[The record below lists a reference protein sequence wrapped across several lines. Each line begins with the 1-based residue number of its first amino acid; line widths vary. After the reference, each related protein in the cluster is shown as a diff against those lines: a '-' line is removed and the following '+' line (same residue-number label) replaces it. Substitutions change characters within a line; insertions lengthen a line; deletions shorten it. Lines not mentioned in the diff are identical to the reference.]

1 MKDDLKQYIEVLS
14 QERNKEEI
22 LSQAFGGMWDILVEH
37 EGDKLNIIK
46 EGIASLRDRS
56 VGCMK
61 RVFKINHQ

>member
-1 MKDDLKQYIEVLS
+1 MKDDLKHYNYVVS
-14 QERNKEEI
+14 QGRSKEEI

-37 EGDKLNIIK
+37 EGDRPNIIK
-46 EGIASLRDRS
+46 EGIASLGIHS

>member
-1 MKDDLKQYIEVLS
+1 MKDDLKHYNYVVS
-14 QERNKEEI
+14 QGRSKEEI
-22 LSQAFGGMWDILVEH
+22 LSQAFGGMRDILVEQ
-37 EGDKLNIIK
+37 EADKLNIIK